1 MENFIPAD
9 GKSIG
14 FIRALQFAAPVPPVE
29 TPPVISNNG
38 GGKSTSISNKTWLIL
53 AAVLGAVALAVYVGR
68 LYERHYGTVK
78 PLVPGDPTLPEILKP
93 TEDSKSTENPK
104 PPENPQQP
112 YHTNPNAANKEPEK
126 N

>member
-14 FIRALQFAAPVPPVE
+14 FTRALQFAVPIPPVE
-29 TPPVISNNG
+29 TLPVVSNDG
-38 GGKSTSISNKTWLIL
+38 GGKGSSSNQNIL
-53 AAVLGAVALAVYVGR
+53 KGAIVVVGIVAFYVGR
-68 LYERHYGTVK
+68 WYQRQYGVVK
-78 PLVPGDPTLPEILKP
+78 QLVTGDPTLPEILKP
-93 TEDSKSTENPK
+93 TEDSKSTENSK
-104 PPENPQQP
+104 PPKNPQQP